1 VDIYPSSF
9 VTVHDMRIDNGD
21 DSVSFKPKLTVSNL
35 CSGLRRQRL
44 EQGWESGD
52 SGRLAESK
60 MCWFY
65 LNLDIPRLMCGGKDI
80 VSNVYVNNVTI
91 RHALNGLRVKTW
103 GGQGV
108 SFVLA
113 WSARRDAYHHAT

>member
-44 EQGWESGD
+44 EQG
-52 SGRLAESK
+52 
-60 MCWFY
+60 
-65 LNLDIPRLMCGGKDI
+65 
-80 VSNVYVNNVTI
+80 
-91 RHALNGLRVKTW
+91 
-103 GGQGV
+103 
-108 SFVLA
+108 
-113 WSARRDAYHHAT
+113 